1 MTGGMEIEEKA
12 GQMDKENEYFI
23 FSFLLSFFMS
33 IFAILHLKEIMFLK
47 LVIASFSPL
56 LHLLLTS
63 LLLLLLTH

>member
-1 MTGGMEIEEKA
+1 MTDGMEIEEKA
-12 GQMDKENEYFI
+12 GQMDEENEYFI

-33 IFAILHLKEIMFLK
+33 IFAILHLKEIMLLK
-47 LVIASFSPL
+47 LAIASFSPL

>member
-1 MTGGMEIEEKA
+1 MTDGMEIEEKA
-12 GQMDKENEYFI
+12 GQMDEENEYFI

-33 IFAILHLKEIMFLK
+33 IFAILHLKEIMLLK

>member
-1 MTGGMEIEEKA
+1 MTDGMEIEEKA

>member
-1 MTGGMEIEEKA
+1 MTDGMEIEEKA

-33 IFAILHLKEIMFLK
+33 IFSILHLKEIMLLK